1 LEARPACPGLRPL
14 LPLTRVYRVRVI
26 PRAFGES
33 PPFSLGAEEE
43 LFVVDRRSLRPVP
56 VPPEAIDGEQVK
68 TELHA
73 AVVELASG
81 ICTGAA
87 ELKDV
92 LRDLRLDALGR
103 LSEHGLVPVATATWP
118 TAVPEE
124 QEITPEEGYLRFVE
138 LAGSSAR
145 RQFCCGL
152 HVHVGVESPEACMV
166 ALEHVLPWLPVLL
179 AVSANSPWLA
189 GRETGL
195 ASNRAEILALL
206 PRSGAPPIFDS
217 YTEWE
222 RFAER
227 LIRLGLA
234 DSYRRIWWDT
244 RPHPAFGTLEVRM
257 PDQPT
262 AVETSA
268 AFAAVVQ
275 ALVSTAEP
283 DEPADRGMYAENRW
297 AAFRY
302 GRRARLMH
310 PDGTRLATV
319 PELLAELLERVGPR
333 AEEFG
338 RADVLRPLVELD
350 QATEQLELGRDE
362 GLETLCRRLIEL
374 T

>member
-1 LEARPACPGLRPL
+1 
-14 LPLTRVYRVRVI
+14 VI

-56 VPPEAIDGEQVK
+56 VPSETVDGEHVK

-81 ICTGAA
+81 ICTGAN
-87 ELKDV
+87 ELLDG

-103 LSEHGLVPVATATWP
+103 LSEHGLVPAATATWP

-166 ALEHVLPWLPVLL
+166 ALEHVLSWLPVVL

-206 PRSGAPPIFDS
+206 PRSGAPPVFDS
-217 YTEWE
+217 YADWE
-222 RFAER
+222 RFVER
-227 LIRLGLA
+227 LIRLELA
-234 DSYRRIWWDT
+234 DSYRRIWWDV

-262 AVETSA
+262 AVEATA
-268 AFAAVVQ
+268 AFAALVQ
-275 ALVSTAEP
+275 ALVASSEP
-283 DEPADRGMYAENRW
+283 GVPADRGMYAENRW

-302 GRRARLMH
+302 GRRSRLMH
-310 PDGTRLATV
+310 PDGTRLAEV
-319 PELLAELLERVGPR
+319 PELLDELLERVGPR
-333 AEEFG
+333 AEELG
-338 RADVLRPLVELD
+338 GADLLSPLRRLD
-350 QATEQLELGRDE
+350 QAEEQLELGRRE
-362 GLETLCRRLIEL
+362 GLEVLCRRLIEL